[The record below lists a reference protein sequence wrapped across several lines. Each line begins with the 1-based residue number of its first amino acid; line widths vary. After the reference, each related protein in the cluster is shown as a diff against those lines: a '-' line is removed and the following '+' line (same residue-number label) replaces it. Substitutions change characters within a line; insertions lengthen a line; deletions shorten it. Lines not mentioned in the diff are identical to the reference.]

1 MPRGFTRGTAGQ
13 GLLWEPPLGLP
24 PASRGPLCTESS
36 TPALLCRV
44 NTQGS
49 LLLPP
54 LAPRSSE
61 ISDKSPKTKGIWH
74 FNWWWPHSSTP
85 VWCNK
90 ALPKISGSY
99 FWIVVFPE
107 LDSLNKWPDGGTG
120 QGGTTKKSTESLV
133 APLHFSDS
141 TWAAQ
146 YLNQIVILKCKHGFR
161 GFTPGLLPLEDLI
174 LDSQRKGKEKKEKAT
189 LRKIKS
195 SKDSSKTVSSL
206 QTMCLLTQA
215 SKSIYCIIKK
225 VAI

>member
-1 MPRGFTRGTAGQ
+1 M
-13 GLLWEPPLGLP
+13 
-24 PASRGPLCTESS
+24 
-36 TPALLCRV
+36 
-44 NTQGS
+44 
-49 LLLPP
+49 
-54 LAPRSSE
+54 
-61 ISDKSPKTKGIWH
+61 
-74 FNWWWPHSSTP
+74 
-85 VWCNK
+85 
-90 ALPKISGSY
+90 
-99 FWIVVFPE
+99 VFPE
-107 LDSLNKWPDGGTG
+107 LDSLNQWPDGGTG

-133 APLHFSDS
+133 APLQFSDS

-146 YLNQIVILKCKHGFR
+146 HLNRIVILKCKHGFR

-174 LDSQRKGKEKKEKAT
+174 LDSQQKGKEKKKEKAT

>member
-1 MPRGFTRGTAGQ
+1 M
-13 GLLWEPPLGLP
+13 
-24 PASRGPLCTESS
+24 
-36 TPALLCRV
+36 
-44 NTQGS
+44 
-49 LLLPP
+49 
-54 LAPRSSE
+54 
-61 ISDKSPKTKGIWH
+61 
-74 FNWWWPHSSTP
+74 
-85 VWCNK
+85 
-90 ALPKISGSY
+90 
-99 FWIVVFPE
+99 VFPE
-107 LDSLNKWPDGGTG
+107 LGSLNKWPDGGTG
-120 QGGTTKKSTESLV
+120 QGETTKKSTESLV

-146 YLNQIVILKCKHGFR
+146 HLNQTVILKCKHGFR

-174 LDSQRKGKEKKEKAT
+174 LDSQRKEKKEKAT